1 MILSSYNRRNLFS
14 CSSAQSLA
22 QNCTP
27 VHICVQF
34 SLIFVN
40 FVRANNDL
48 WNNLATF
55 AAVY

>member
-1 MILSSYNRRNLFS
+1 MILSSYNRNLFS
-14 CSSAQSLA
+14 CSSAQNLA
-22 QNCTP
+22 QNCTS

-40 FVRANNDL
+40 FVRANNGL